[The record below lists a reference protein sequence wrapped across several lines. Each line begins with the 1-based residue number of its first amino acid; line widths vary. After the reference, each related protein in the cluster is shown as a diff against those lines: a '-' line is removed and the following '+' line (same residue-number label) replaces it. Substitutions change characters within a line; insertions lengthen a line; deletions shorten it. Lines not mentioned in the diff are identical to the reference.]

1 MNILYYTQHIHVF
14 GLCRNNCSCKP
25 FPWSNYLQW
34 YTISM
39 QHWQKKKNLNS
50 CQRKSKVRYA
60 VWWSS
65 IGKMTV
71 HVVLSYLPQIYW
83 EPWWLKVSN
92 SFHHIRFCGIYD
104 LLHLLYWKD
113 GICLNIYAGNHNV
126 NLQSTL
132 IPVCSLK

>member
-1 MNILYYTQHIHVF
+1 MYLDCAEIIALVSPFHDLIICSGTQF
-14 GLCRNNCSCKP
+14 QCSID
-25 FPWSNYLQW
+25 S
-34 YTISM
+34 
-39 QHWQKKKNLNS
+39 KKKNLNS

-113 GICLNIYAGNHNV
+113 GICLNIYNGNHNV